1 MSDLGPFSGM
11 RCVWQQIKS
20 GAWLTR
26 ERLHGYALI
35 LLTVSLAAGVIWI
48 ALADGLIDRT
58 DKPIGTD
65 FSNVWA
71 AGKLVLDGQPAA
83 PYEPARQYA
92 AEKEA
97 FGGRDVPFY
106 GWHYPPQF
114 LIVAAGL
121 ALLPYGW
128 ALVAWMML
136 TLPAYL
142 AVTRAILP
150 RPETMLLAL
159 AFPAAFVNLG
169 HGQNGFL
176 TAALLGGSL
185 LLLDKRPIVAGALIG
200 LLAYKPQFGLL
211 IPLVLVATARWTVMV
226 AAVATVVA
234 TCVATLLLFGSEVW
248 LAFADSTAFT
258 RTSCWRRAIP
268 AGPRFRACSQRCGC
282 GAARSKRPMRRKPVL
297 RSPSRRPWCGCGA
310 RRQLMS

>member
-97 FGGRDVPFY
+97 FGGREVPFF

-114 LIVAAGL
+114 LIVAAGARAP
-121 ALLPYGW
+121 ALWLGSGGMDAAHVACLP
-128 ALVAWMML
+128 
-136 TLPAYL
+136 
-142 AVTRAILP
+142 
-150 RPETMLLAL
+150 
-159 AFPAAFVNLG
+159 
-169 HGQNGFL
+169 
-176 TAALLGGSL
+176 GG
-185 LLLDKRPIVAGALIG
+185 D
-200 LLAYKPQFGLL
+200 
-211 IPLVLVATARWTVMV
+211 ARHS
-226 AAVATVVA
+226 AQA
-234 TCVATLLLFGSEVW
+234 
-248 LAFADSTAFT
+248 
-258 RTSCWRRAIP
+258 
-268 AGPRFRACSQRCGC
+268 
-282 GAARSKRPMRRKPVL
+282 
-297 RSPSRRPWCGCGA
+297 
-310 RRQLMS
+310 